1 MQRVTITIDDELVAV
16 LDRVITAC
24 GYQNRSEAIRERA
37 DWRSLEGDQG
47 LVVGIGGAKRRALG
61 D

>member
-1 MQRVTITIDDELVAV
+1 MQRVTMTIDDGLVAA

-24 GYQNRSEAIRERA
+24 GYQNRSEAIHERA

-47 LVVGIGGAKRRALG
+47 LVVGIGGAKRRAL
-61 D
+61 DD